1 MFINPF
7 KTCNFKGIK
16 WKCIELNLGSFFK
29 MAKPS
34 GSKFNSFK
42 KAITSQVGAESEGGS
57 ITSKTTHFACN
68 IYLKK
73 IHIYDN
79 FCVIAVYYYKKGMM
93 HLHILWICTYTH
105 GYTCVY
111 FQEMLPLEAFIISL

>member
-68 IYLKK
+68 IHPSLD
-73 IHIYDN
+73 IVN
-79 FCVIAVYYYKKGMM
+79 EPVRP
-93 HLHILWICTYTH
+93 LWFTISSHSLYQ
-105 GYTCVY
+105 GIVKNEY
-111 FQEMLPLEAFIISL
+111 FQVFTIYI

>member
-7 KTCNFKGIK
+7 KTCNFKEIK
-16 WKCIELNLGSFFK
+16 WECVGLNLGSFFK

-42 KAITSQVGAESEGGS
+42 KAITSQVGVESEGGS

-68 IYLKK
+68 IFEKK
-73 IHIYDN
+73 T
-79 FCVIAVYYYKKGMM
+79 
-93 HLHILWICTYTH
+93 HL
-105 GYTCVY
+105 
-111 FQEMLPLEAFIISL
+111 FAFMIISLF